1 MHIMFCHLSH
11 MIGCI
16 LNFVYIHFM
25 GSVRLLFFTISM
37 LKMWLLW
44 IICIHC
50 ICCTAMI
57 DIRFWNK
64 PVPPQN
70 KKTTTKKVRLS
81 VVAFIFTNNWNGA
94 LWVLSSEQKLFLT
107 LDLQNN
113 FQLFS
118 WLNFFL
124 QPLRLIYR
132 FLSRMDCNDCFLL
145 GHSWLTLVIFHHDC
159 GSSSQN
165 LHNSVVK
172 WN

>member
-1 MHIMFCHLSH
+1 MS
-11 MIGCI
+11 
-16 LNFVYIHFM
+16 
-25 GSVRLLFFTISM
+25 
-37 LKMWLLW
+37 KMWLLW

-70 KKTTTKKVRLS
+70 KKTTTKKVCLS
-81 VVAFIFTNNWNGA
+81 VVAFIFTNNWKDA
-94 LWVLSSEQKLFLT
+94 LWVLSSEQKLLLT

-124 QPLRLIYR
+124 QSLRLIYL
-132 FLSRMDCNDCFLL
+132 FLSRMDCNDFFLL
-145 GHSWLTLVIFHHDC
+145 GHSCSWLEDGSCWLWWFSPWLWVQLYINIYIYSLVC
-159 GSSSQN
+159 QS
-165 LHNSVVK
+165 
-172 WN
+172 